1 MTEQGTIYICATPIG
16 NLEDVTYRLLRI
28 LKEVDLIAA
37 EDTRQTRKLLSY
49 YDIHTPLT
57 SYHQH
62 NERGKAEY
70 LVEQVLAGKNLAVVS
85 DAGIPGI
92 SDPGFVIT
100 QKAVEAGV
108 TIIPIPGPSAALTA
122 LVTSGLPSDRF
133 VFEGFLDSHKKHRR
147 ERLQELRRETRTL
160 IFYEAPHRLLA
171 TLKDLLENWGDRPAV
186 VARELTKKHEEFVR
200 GTLSSSIDWFNSRE
214 PRGEI
219 VLIVGGNENPEAS
232 DDVEVLRDPVG
243 FVETLVSQGLDKKE
257 AIKQVAKA
265 LNLPK
270 REVYEQVHN
279 LKGLESD

>member
-1 MTEQGTIYICATPIG
+1 MTERGQIYICATPIG
-16 NLEDVTYRLLRI
+16 NLEDVTFRLLRI

-62 NERGKAEY
+62 NERSKAEQ
-70 LVEQVLAGKNLAVVS
+70 LIEQVLDGKNLAVVS

-100 QKAVEAGV
+100 EKAIAAGV
-108 TIIPIPGPSAALTA
+108 KITPIPGPSAVLTA
-122 LVTSGLPSDRF
+122 LVASGLPTDRF
-133 VFEGFLDSHKKHRR
+133 VFEGFLDSHKKSRR
-147 ERLQELRRETRTL
+147 ERIQMLGQETRT
-160 IFYEAPHRLLA
+160 IVFYEAPHRLQA
-171 TLKDLLENWGDRPAV
+171 TLKDLNEAWGERQAV

-200 GTLSSSIDWFNSRE
+200 GSLATLREWFVVNE

-219 VLIVGGNENPEAS
+219 VLMVAGNQHPEQM
-232 DDVEVLRDPVG
+232 EPMEIQQDPVL
-243 FVETLVSQGLDKKE
+243 LVQGLMAQGTDQKE

-265 LNLPK
+265 LNKPK
-270 REVYEQVHN
+270 REVYELVHK
-279 LKGLESD
+279 LRE